1 MELIISFWKAELVPK
16 YLAWL
21 SEGRRACFC
30 RKRMGVQAG
39 ELGGDGGLGPS
50 LYTHSLAC
58 TSVFCSQLI
67 QGWGWERMGV
77 GGGRREGPRQ
87 SGPGADWDSDCWS
100 DFVRYGAS
108 CWKINQDVGERPVGI
123 YGGDL
128 LSYRKELFPH
138 LFFRWEW
145 GPLLPFPH
153 HWLFS

>member
-1 MELIISFWKAELVPK
+1 MLLQEE
-16 YLAWL
+16 
-21 SEGRRACFC
+21 
-30 RKRMGVQAG
+30 
-39 ELGGDGGLGPS
+39 DGGASWGTGRGRGPWS
-50 LYTHSLAC
+50 KFVHSLPGLH
-58 TSVFCSQLI
+58 FCILLTAHP
-67 QGWGWERMGV
+67 GV
-77 GGGRREGPRQ
+77 GLGEAGGGGRREGPRQ